1 MISKIYTGFYGK
13 NGYWY
18 KPRLVFGCQPYEI
31 ERFEEAIQS
40 KEEYVPHHILE
51 CRFTVEE
58 LEELNRYENVL
69 PEDLIWMP
77 RSIHDSNP
85 FLHKGCRN
93 RTQKATGSKRTDET
107 KRKMSESQLG
117 KNQTKETK
125 DKLMLINIKT
135 EFGRK
140 YYEHYGYSNAEN
152 RAQYMKE
159 RRFYK
164 KYNKCS
170 WE

>member
-1 MISKIYTGFYGK
+1 MISKIYTGYYGK

-18 KPRLVFGCQPYEI
+18 KPKLVFGCQPYEI
-31 ERFEEAIQS
+31 EGFEEAIQS

-58 LEELNRYENVL
+58 LEKLNRYENVL

-77 RSIHDSNP
+77 RNIHDSNP
-85 FLHKGCRN
+85 YLHKGCRN
-93 RTQKATGSKRTDET
+93 RIANAIGSKRTEES
-107 KRKMSESQLG
+107 KLNMSKAQLG
-117 KNQTKETK
+117 KTQTKETK
-125 DKLMLINIKT
+125 EKLMIINIKT

-140 YYEHYGYSNAEN
+140 YYEHYGYSHAEN
-152 RAQYMKE
+152 PAQYMKE

-164 KYNKCS
+164 KYKKCR